1 MDVKRSAMPSSARVI
16 DAARVILIFQHG
28 SAQPHPSSDRFEPTE
43 PNWDEFPSLELPCR
57 ILVDDSQQLYF
68 FRSHRQNHA
77 PPWLELLKQSRRRRL
92 SRHRDQD
99 LVEWG
104 VLRPAA
110 RPVSD
115 TNADIGG
122 AEALQERLGIACEFF
137 DDFDAPNLPG
147 EFREDCGLVA

>member
-28 SAQPHPSSDRFEPTE
+28 SAQPHPSLDRFEPTE

-57 ILVDDSQQLYF
+57 ALVDDSQQLYF
-68 FRSHRQNHA
+68 FRSNRQYQA
-77 PPWLELLKQSRRRRL
+77 SPWLELLKQSRRRPF
-92 SRHRDQD
+92 SRHADQD

-104 VLRPAA
+104 VLGPAA

-115 TNADIGG
+115 TNGDIGK
-122 AEALQERLGIACEFF
+122 AEVLQE
-137 DDFDAPNLPG
+137 APP
-147 EFREDCGLVA
+147 R